1 MTKSQEFGIERK
13 CVGEGRRRERA
24 GGGSSYTESTG
35 GESAQQE
42 RLTTFVLIHNYY
54 RGGGVAAGA
63 GIRIQAPEKGATAW
77 TGGVLQRWTR
87 LAPLSDKQQHTDF
100 DCLALGSPSS
110 QAVEPG
116 QCQHG
121 AWPSTV
127 STVCC

>member
-54 RGGGVAAGA
+54 RGGGGRCRCWDSDS
-63 GIRIQAPEKGATAW
+63 GTRKG
-77 TGGVLQRWTR
+77 
-87 LAPLSDKQQHTDF
+87 S
-100 DCLALGSPSS
+100 DCLDRGGAAAVDQVSAALRQTAAHRLRLSRFRLSL
-110 QAVEPG
+110 
-116 QCQHG
+116 
-121 AWPSTV
+121 
-127 STVCC
+127 